1 MPVSTVSLLNV
12 TDPKVAIRG
21 LSVLPQSIFAMCRL
35 SGPDR
40 RMILI
45 APRPGAVAEAT
56 MVSEGIMKVDDG
68 REGMAEEMEQIRHLQ

>member
-1 MPVSTVSLLNV
+1 MPVSMVSVLKV
-12 TDPKVAIRG
+12 TDPKVAFHG

-56 MVSEGIMKVDDG
+56 MVSEGIMKVEDL
-68 REGMAEEMEQIRHLQ
+68 RFQ